1 MGKEDKI
8 NRIVRKITQQLIFL
22 PEEKQAVT
30 ISLGLY
36 KDTIEVFVR
45 RVSPEVDGW
54 YLSQSDLHKLQA
66 IAGREHAY
74 CYVCDFGFVIAF
86 HKIHL
91 R

>member
-1 MGKEDKI
+1 MRKEDKI
-8 NRIVRKITQQLIFL
+8 NRIVRKIAQQLSFL
-22 PEEKQAVT
+22 SKEKQAVT

-36 KDTIEVFVR
+36 RDTIEIFVR

-54 YLSQSDLHKLQA
+54 YLSRSDVHKLQA

-74 CYVCDFGFVIAF
+74 CYVCDYGFVIAF

-91 R
+91 K

>member
-1 MGKEDKI
+1 MRKEDKI
-8 NRIVRKITQQLIFL
+8 NRIVRKIAQQLIIL
-22 PEEKQAVT
+22 PKEKQAVT

-54 YLSQSDLHKLQA
+54 YLSRSDIHRLQA
-66 IAGREHAY
+66 IAGRERAY